1 MCGRFFSIN
10 SKSSVR
16 RSKDENIPA
25 KALDAP
31 PAYRYTPTHAR
42 IDTIMG
48 VPPSYSTHDHAAAV
62 KEADEKRWRLNDLD
76 NNSFNTP
83 VNASSRNS
91 SYNSL
96 DEIAMGK
103 PAMARKPSNC
113 QLYRKPRQKERRK
126 PSSSP
131 LANVGMSASGVET
144 PMVLMTSSCAGRI
157 EA

>member
-1 MCGRFFSIN
+1 
-10 SKSSVR
+10 
-16 RSKDENIPA
+16 
-25 KALDAP
+25 
-31 PAYRYTPTHAR
+31 
-42 IDTIMG
+42 MG

-144 PMVLMTSSCAGRI
+144 PMPEELKLEEDGESGYESGTKGQCSIPSPLQYNKY
-157 EA
+157 